1 MITIHEVGASNKDAS
16 ALWEEQR
23 LDLASRYDEPNFV
36 LETEFVGF
44 VGSLVGYAEDGE
56 PIATVVLRW
65 SPYHPAGVIE
75 LKRLYVRPDHRGN
88 GHSRVIMG
96 VAEAVAR
103 RVGATALALTTGVAQ
118 PEAIGLYLRTGYRST
133 PSYGDFGYE
142 GTTRFYA
149 KDLATRVLVING
161 SMGSG
166 KTVTAAAIHDVME
179 QAGARVAF
187 IDADYLCQ
195 ASQPPEED
203 PYQQRLLFAN
213 LAAVAPVYRAHGY
226 GCIVLARVVE
236 DPEDRDRYAHAFA
249 GPGGAGQVA
258 VVRVTASDETRIQRV
273 QDREPEGHWR
283 EWGVARTL
291 ELEQVLEDLDLDDA
305 VVSTE
310 GVSRLDVASNVLDAA
325 GWWTPGR
332 EPLA

>member
-1 MITIHEVGASNKDAS
+1 MITIHEVGASNEDAS

-23 LDLASRYDEPNFV
+23 LDLAERYNEPDIAF
-36 LETEFVGF
+36 ETEFDGF
-44 VGSLVGYAEDGE
+44 VGSLVGYSESGE
-56 PIATVVLRW
+56 PIATLVLRW
-65 SPYHPAGVIE
+65 SPYHPAGMIE
-75 LKRLYVRPDHRGN
+75 LKRLYVRAGHRGN

-103 RVGATALALTTGVAQ
+103 RVGATALSLVTGVAQ
-118 PEAIGLYLRTGYRST
+118 HEAIGLYERTGYRRT
-133 PSYGDFGYE
+133 PPYGDFGYE
-142 GTTRFYA
+142 DTTRYYA
-149 KDLATRVLVING
+149 KDLATRVLVTNG

-166 KTVTAAAIHDVME
+166 KTVTAAAIHDVMD

-195 ASQPPEED
+195 ASQAPEDD
-203 PYQQRLLFAN
+203 PYQQRLLLSN
-213 LAAVAPVYRAHGY
+213 LTAVAPVYRAHGY

-273 QDREPEGHWR
+273 QQREPEGHWR
-283 EWGVARTL
+283 EWGVARSM
-291 ELEQVLEDLDLDDA
+291 ELEQILDDLDLDDG

-310 GVSRLDVASNVLDAA
+310 DVSRADVASNVLDAA